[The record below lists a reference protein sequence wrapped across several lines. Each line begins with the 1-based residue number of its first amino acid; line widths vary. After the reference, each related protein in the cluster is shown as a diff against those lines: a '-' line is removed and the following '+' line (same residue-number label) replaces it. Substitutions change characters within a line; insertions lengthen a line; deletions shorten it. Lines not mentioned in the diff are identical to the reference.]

1 MASGKWIGGFL
12 GFITGGPLGAL
23 AGFALGWLFDQGID
37 SVNVADTQGQ
47 SKADSFGQNGRYR
60 QQMQEG
66 QRNSFLF
73 SLLVLAAYIIRADGK
88 VMHSEMEM
96 LRNFPR
102 QNFG

>member
-37 SVNVADTQGQ
+37 SVNVADMQGQ
-47 SKADSFGQNGRYR
+47 GKADSFGQSGRYR

-66 QRNSFLF
+66 QFF
-73 SLLVLAAYIIRADGK
+73 SVQSACLGSLYHQGRRESHA
-88 VMHSEMEM
+88 
-96 LRNFPR
+96 F
-102 QNFG
+102 